1 MQRIQELREIGQDR
15 ALQAL
20 KLKVVY
26 PNLFDKILGLLYK
39 NREPLSINE
48 ACELLLLENEDRAK
62 VRYIIKKLAAWEFL
76 EFVKN
81 KKQGRGAYTLT
92 QLGIDFFRTIDTNLL
107 DEYTIEA
114 IVKKHGLKMLSAL
127 DGEGRTTWSSLR
139 KKLDLSESS
148 MLNTV
153 RGLEDANLII
163 KDENGGYFI
172 TEKGKEVIAEFSKL
186 SKITANPKFEIQLKL
201 AIQSIDNVINSI
213 KKSDLSVVKESFV
226 HQKDYY
232 LVPLQGQNS
241 ASYLRYRVERELDKR
256 GRAIKVPRYILTWTE
271 KTKPIIHRGV
281 YVVSRKREEIEVRYP
296 SVVFF
301 LEYLGAKIDKEIE
314 KKRRV
319 FDIPLNPSDSMK
331 VYIDE
336 LIRAEKPRWEKDDYF
351 VEIKASA
358 WNEEEAYSK
367 CELIL
372 EMLKTLGLE
381 KERRVESL
389 YSEMA

>member
-1 MQRIQELREIGQDR
+1 VL
-15 ALQAL
+15 
-20 KLKVVY
+20 
-26 PNLFDKILGLLYK
+26 
-39 NREPLSINE
+39 
-48 ACELLLLENEDRAK
+48 
-62 VRYIIKKLAAWEFL
+62 
-76 EFVKN
+76 
-81 KKQGRGAYTLT
+81 
-92 QLGIDFFRTIDTNLL
+92 
-107 DEYTIEA
+107 
-114 IVKKHGLKMLSAL
+114 
-127 DGEGRTTWSSLR
+127 
-139 KKLDLSESS
+139 
-148 MLNTV
+148 
-153 RGLEDANLII
+153 
-163 KDENGGYFI
+163 
-172 TEKGKEVIAEFSKL
+172 
-186 SKITANPKFEIQLKL
+186 
-201 AIQSIDNVINSI
+201 
-213 KKSDLSVVKESFV
+213 KESFV

-232 LVPLQGQNS
+232 LVPLEGQNS

-301 LEYLGAKIDKEIE
+301 LEYLGAKIEKEIE
-314 KKRRV
+314 KERRV
-319 FDIPLNPSDSMK
+319 FDIQLNPSDSMK

-336 LIRAEKPRWEKDDYF
+336 LIRPEKPRWEKDDYF